1 MINITLKDGSVKKY
15 SKETSVISIAK
26 DISEGLARN
35 VISANFKD
43 KVIETN
49 SIIHEDEN

>member
-1 MINITLKDGSVKKY
+1 MINIILKDGSVKKY
-15 SKETSVISIAK
+15 SEETSVISIAK

-35 VISANFKD
+35 VISAKFNE

-49 SIIHEDEN
+49 SIIKEDGK